1 MTTTETERWIPEV
14 IGDLDQVDA
23 LADLLAY
30 QDVAILTGAGCSTAS
45 GIPDYR
51 GPKTRDNGHEPMTYR
66 EFTQSPAK
74 RRRYWARS
82 MAGWPKFRA
91 TDWNDA
97 HRAIARLES
106 CGVATGVITQN
117 VDRLHQR
124 AGSRRIV
131 ELHGA
136 LADVR
141 CLECGG
147 LSDRNAMQDRLAERN
162 PEWAGRVGAL
172 RPDGDVELPQAVP
185 EDFEIPDCLICG
197 GVLKPDI
204 VFFGENVAD
213 DVVTDAWSL
222 LYDADALLV
231 VGSSLTVWS
240 GYRFVRK
247 AAERRMPVGIVN
259 IGKTRGDDEAW
270 VKVEARAGEAMVR
283 LAEALS

>member
-1 MTTTETERWIPEV
+1 
-14 IGDLDQVDA
+14 
-23 LADLLAY
+23 
-30 QDVAILTGAGCSTAS
+30 
-45 GIPDYR
+45 
-51 GPKTRDNGHEPMTYR
+51 
-66 EFTQSPAK
+66 
-74 RRRYWARS
+74 
-82 MAGWPKFRA
+82 MAGWPTFRS
-91 TDWNDA
+91 TECNDA
-97 HRAIARLES
+97 HRAIARLEAS
-106 CGVATGVITQN
+106 GVATGVITQN

-141 CLECGG
+141 CLECDG
-147 LSDRNAMQDRLAERN
+147 LSDRNTMQERLAERN

-172 RPDGDVELPQAVP
+172 RPDGDVELPEAVP
-185 EDFEIPDCLICG
+185 EGFEIPDCDRCG

-259 IGKTRGDDEAW
+259 IGETRGDDEAW
-270 VKVEARAGEAMVR
+270 VKVEARAAEAMVR
-283 LAEALS
+283 LAGALR